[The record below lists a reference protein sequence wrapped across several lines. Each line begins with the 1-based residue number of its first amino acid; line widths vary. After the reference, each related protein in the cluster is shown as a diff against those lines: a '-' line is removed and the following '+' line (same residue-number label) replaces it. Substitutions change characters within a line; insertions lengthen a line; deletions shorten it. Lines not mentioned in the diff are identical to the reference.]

1 MPFRL
6 AALMFRLPAICAALA
21 VATGVAA
28 QGTLPAPGVTTIDA
42 EVIEGMNDLEVTARG
57 NAEIRRDDTVIFGD
71 VLRYNRELGRAE
83 GEGGVRMQSGADRFY
98 GPRLQYN
105 TLDGTGVFEEPT
117 FLLQREREARGGAER
132 LEFLGKDKFRFFGA
146 HYTTCR
152 PGQEDWV
159 LSAKELELD
168 FETEEGRATSPR
180 LHFFDVPILGAP
192 SASFPLNNRRRSGV
206 LAPYYSQSSQRGFEL
221 GMPFY
226 WNIAP
231 EYDATITP
239 VTMSRRGTQLKNQ
252 FRYLNSAFTGDL
264 RLEYL
269 PDDKEFGGSREGVSL
284 QHAQTFFS
292 SSQPGALVG
301 TSLTGNIDYNRVSDD
316 RYFVDLASQVR
327 QVTIGN
333 LPQDAYL
340 TYTSSFAGAPITAQ
354 ARVQQFQTLQDPLA
368 PIVAPYHRLPQ
379 LTFNGSYGNLG
390 GFLDAALP
398 AEYVRF
404 QHPTLVEG
412 ERSTLNPSF
421 ATPVLAPGWFFIPK
435 VGLRYVDY
443 HLTENLM
450 PGQAQSPSA
459 SIPWFSADAG
469 LVFERPVDIFGQS
482 RTQTL
487 EPRLFYVYVPYR
499 NQDAMPIFDTTVADL
514 NYSQL
519 FSENRFVG
527 GDRFGDAKQVT
538 FALTSRLLQSNGQ
551 EGVRAT
557 IAQRHYF
564 QDERVGLTP
573 TSQLRTTSDSDLLAS
588 LGGRP
593 SRAWAFDVTTQWG
606 QQQQRTERF
615 SMAGRYTPEPGKVLN
630 ASYRFTRGTDT
641 VAGVSQ
647 IDVSGQWPV
656 SAGWYAV
663 GRYNY
668 SLLDGKLL
676 DGLAGFER
684 NAGCWV
690 FRAVV
695 QKVQAAQQV
704 TSTGLF
710 FQLEFNGVGQVGT
723 NDVVQLLSR
732 NVAGYSVTN
741 PRDDSLRPPSLQPK
755 LPFEQ
760 VF

>member
-6 AALMFRLPAICAALA
+6 AALMYRLPAICAALA
-21 VATGVAA
+21 AATGAAA
-28 QGTLPAPGVTTIDA
+28 QSTLPAPGVTTIDA
-42 EVIEGMNDLEVTARG
+42 EVIEGVSDLEVTARG

-117 FLLQREREARGGAER
+117 FLLQREREAHGGAER
-132 LEFLGKDKFRFFGA
+132 MEFLGKDKFRFFGA

-152 PGQEDWV
+152 PGQEDW
-159 LSAKELELD
+159 LLTAKELELD
-168 FETEEGRATSPR
+168 FETEEGHATSPR

-192 SASFPLNNRRRSGV
+192 SASFPLNNRRRSGL
-206 LAPYYSQSSQRGFEL
+206 LAPYYSQSSQRGFEV
-221 GMPFY
+221 GVPFY

-231 EYDATITP
+231 EYDSTITP
-239 VTMSRRGTQLKNQ
+239 VYMTKRGTQVKDQ
-252 FRYLNSAFTGDL
+252 TRYLNKDFTGEL
-264 RLEYL
+264 KLEYL
-269 PDDKEFGGSREGVSL
+269 PDDKIFGGSREGVSW

-292 SSQPGALVG
+292 SSQSGVLG
-301 TSLTGNIDYNRVSDD
+301 GSSLTGNIDYNRVSDD

-327 QVTIGN
+327 QVTLGN
-333 LPQDAYL
+333 LPQDAYI
-340 TYTSSFAGAPITAQ
+340 TYNSSLRGAPIVAQ
-354 ARVQQFQTLQDPLA
+354 ARVQQFQTLQDPDA
-368 PIVAPYHRLPQ
+368 PITPPYARLPQ
-379 LTFNGSYGNLG
+379 LTFSGSYGNLG
-390 GFLDAALP
+390 GFLDTTLP
-398 AEYVRF
+398 AEFVRF

-412 ERSTLNPSF
+412 DRSTFAPSF

-443 HLTENLM
+443 HLTGNLT
-450 PGQAQSPSA
+450 PGQAESPSA

-469 LVFERPVDIFGQS
+469 LVFERPVSIFGES

-499 NQDAMPIFDTTVADL
+499 NQDAIPIFDTTNADL
-514 NYSQL
+514 NYSQM

-551 EGVRAT
+551 EGLRAT

-564 QDERVGLTP
+564 EPERVGLTP
-573 TSQLRTTSDSDLLAS
+573 TSTLRTTDDSDLLAS
-588 LGGRP
+588 IGGRP
-593 SRAWAFDVTTQWG
+593 SRAWAFDVSTQWG

-630 ASYRFTRGTDT
+630 ASYRYTRATDT
-641 VAGVSQ
+641 VAGLSQ
-647 IDVSGQWPV
+647 VDISGQWPV

-668 SLLDGKLL
+668 SILDGKLL